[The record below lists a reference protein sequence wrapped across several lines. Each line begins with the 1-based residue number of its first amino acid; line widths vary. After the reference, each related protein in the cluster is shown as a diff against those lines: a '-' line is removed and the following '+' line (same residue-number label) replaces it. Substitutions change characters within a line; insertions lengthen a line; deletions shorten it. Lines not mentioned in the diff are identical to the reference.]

1 MSLEKEKSLAAFPW
15 GIAIL
20 ALLAVIYGI
29 VAFQVPQ
36 KVETGVRVIPW
47 QAPDLEIQ
55 SPSPAVRSVDS
66 VQN

>member
-20 ALLAVIYGI
+20 ALLVVIYAVIAI
-29 VAFQVPQ
+29 QVPL

-55 SPSPAVRSVDS
+55 SPLPVVESVDP